1 MTVKELI
8 EELKTLNPDN
18 RIIVCAKD
26 CETPEISALDF
37 YHKGEISSVTFH
49 CMDDF
54 TKGAYV
60 IEADKTFLE
69 SVRKGGEG

>member
-8 EELKTLNPDN
+8 KELKALNQDN
-18 RIIVCAKD
+18 KIIVCAKD
-26 CETPEISALDF
+26 CETPEISVLDY
-37 YHKGEISSVTFH
+37 YHKGEISAVTFH

-60 IEADKTFLE
+60 IEANKTFLE
-69 SVRKGGEG
+69 SVRKEDE